1 MKRFAAAL
9 FTLFCLLSS
18 LFGSDD
24 HVRLDKPAV
33 TVNIDWQNNMTG
45 NDPVGVYVSRQ
56 DTGAFCTKVN
66 TAYISMQ
73 VPQRTAR
80 VTSTPVTCA
89 FFRTII

>member
-33 TVNIDWQNNMTG
+33 TVNIDWQNNMNNG
-45 NDPVGVYVSRQ
+45 FIRAIDLERALGKR
-56 DTGAFCTKVN
+56 K
-66 TAYISMQ
+66 
-73 VPQRTAR
+73 
-80 VTSTPVTCA
+80 
-89 FFRTII
+89 